1 MGRYLTKEKGMK
13 NIIITGLSLLL
24 VGVSAQAEVI
34 QSVNFNPARFGQFE
48 RLKVSEKATLKG
60 GLKAQSMRVHSA
72 GTINLEETPSA
83 EQGRLAY
90 DIIKLDGSNGYYSLG
105 SSFPDNPTLSFPSTC
120 FSSMENCVDATNTGA
135 LKVAFSDGKARFRA
149 PNNYSDNPSSRIRQ
163 ITTNANLLRLEALY
177 ATIQG
182 KLYVTGNGGYTF
194 RNGASDTPLRLAG
207 NWIPLPSASGA
218 PTGSTLT
225 WETRKTVKYANR
237 GGEQVRVLV
246 LKGQNT
252 SSSCN
257 KTCPTRACP
266 NGKSGK
272 ITYKLNTTTCTC
284 EEVSNT
290 CGYKYVLM
298 DHEVQMQYE
307 MTADLRGAV
316 DYTTTCRNGNYSNF
330 CREYFY
336 GAKHI
341 EARINEYSSRYN
353 ENYRV
358 AYDAEAGRS
367 CSTPGE
373 IVFNPND
380 KFCFYTGCI
389 RSTEPSGYNASEKTW
404 CITDVNNPE
413 ELAQYGM
420 CKVTVF
426 MHGVP
431 YKCQ

>member
-1 MGRYLTKEKGMK
+1 MGRYLAKEKGMK

-105 SSFPDNPTLSFPSTC
+105 SSFPEKPTLSFPSTC
-120 FSSMENCVDATNTGA
+120 FSSMENCVDSTNTGA
-135 LKVAFSDGKARFRA
+135 LKVAFSDGKARFHA

-177 ATIQG
+177 ATIKG
-182 KLYVTGNGGYTF
+182 MLNVTGNGGYTF

-252 SSSCN
+252 SSCN
-257 KTCPTRACP
+257 KTCHDGTCP
-266 NGKSGK
+266 GGYTGK
-272 ITYKLNTTTCTC
+272 ITYRLNTTTCTC
-284 EEVSNT
+284 EVASNT
-290 CGYKYVLM
+290 CKPNETYRWIATANGNVPACVNCGLSVDNCRRGKTPNGSTITTIPGYNVPCSS
-298 DHEVQMQYE
+298 
-307 MTADLRGAV
+307 
-316 DYTTTCRNGNYSNF
+316 TTCNASTLNTYCTDVSISQAPNNH
-330 CREYFY
+330 ETWQ
-336 GAKHI
+336 
-341 EARINEYSSRYN
+341 
-353 ENYRV
+353 
-358 AYDAEAGRS
+358 S
-367 CSTPGE
+367 CSYHQ
-373 IVFNPND
+373 FA
-380 KFCFYTGCI
+380 C
-389 RSTEPSGYNASEKTW
+389 EK
-404 CITDVNNPE
+404 
-413 ELAQYGM
+413 
-420 CKVTVF
+420 K
-426 MHGVP
+426 
-431 YKCQ
+431 

>member
-1 MGRYLTKEKGMK
+1 MGHYLIKEKGMK

-34 QSVNFNPARFGQFE
+34 QSVNFNPARFGQYE

-105 SSFPDNPTLSFPSTC
+105 SSFPENPTLSFPSTC
-120 FSSMENCVDATNTGA
+120 FSSMENCVDSTNTGA
-135 LKVAFSDGKARFRA
+135 LKVAFSDGKARFHA

-182 KLYVTGNGGYTF
+182 ELNVTGNGGYTF

-246 LKGQNT
+246 LKGKNT
-252 SSSCN
+252 SSCN
-257 KTCPTRACP
+257 KTCHDGNCP
-266 NGKSGK
+266 GGYTGK
-272 ITYKLNTTTCTC
+272 ITYRLNTTTCSC
-284 EEVSNT
+284 EVASNT
-290 CGYKYVLM
+290 CKPNETYRWIAHANGNIPACVNCGLSVDNCRRGRTPNGNTITTIPGYNVPCSS
-298 DHEVQMQYE
+298 
-307 MTADLRGAV
+307 
-316 DYTTTCRNGNYSNF
+316 TTCNASTLHTYCTDVSVSQAPNYHETWQS
-330 CREYFY
+330 
-336 GAKHI
+336 
-341 EARINEYSSRYN
+341 
-353 ENYRV
+353 
-358 AYDAEAGRS
+358 
-367 CSTPGE
+367 
-373 IVFNPND
+373 
-380 KFCFYTGCI
+380 CFYHQFAC
-389 RSTEPSGYNASEKTW
+389 EK
-404 CITDVNNPE
+404 
-413 ELAQYGM
+413 
-420 CKVTVF
+420 K
-426 MHGVP
+426 
-431 YKCQ
+431 

>member
-1 MGRYLTKEKGMK
+1 MK

-105 SSFPDNPTLSFPSTC
+105 SSFPEKPTLSFPSTC
-120 FSSMENCVDATNTGA
+120 FSSMENCVDSTNTGA
-135 LKVAFSDGKARFRA
+135 LKVAFSDGKARFHA

-182 KLYVTGNGGYTF
+182 KLNVTGNGGYTF

-252 SSSCN
+252 SSCN
-257 KTCPTRACP
+257 KTCHDGTCP
-266 NGKSGK
+266 GGYTGK
-272 ITYKLNTTTCTC
+272 ITYRLNTTTCTC
-284 EEVSNT
+284 EVASNT
-290 CGYKYVLM
+290 CKPNETYRWIATANGNIPACVNCGLSVDNCRRGKTPNGSTITTIPGYNVPCSS
-298 DHEVQMQYE
+298 
-307 MTADLRGAV
+307 
-316 DYTTTCRNGNYSNF
+316 TTCNASTLNTYCTDVSISQAPNNH
-330 CREYFY
+330 ETWQ
-336 GAKHI
+336 
-341 EARINEYSSRYN
+341 
-353 ENYRV
+353 
-358 AYDAEAGRS
+358 S
-367 CSTPGE
+367 CSYHQ
-373 IVFNPND
+373 FA
-380 KFCFYTGCI
+380 C
-389 RSTEPSGYNASEKTW
+389 EK
-404 CITDVNNPE
+404 
-413 ELAQYGM
+413 
-420 CKVTVF
+420 K
-426 MHGVP
+426 
-431 YKCQ
+431 

>member
-1 MGRYLTKEKGMK
+1 MGRYLAKEKGMK

-105 SSFPDNPTLSFPSTC
+105 SSFPESPTLSFPSTC
-120 FSSMENCVDATNTGA
+120 FSSMENCVDATDTGA
-135 LKVAFSDGKARFRA
+135 LKVAFSDGKARFHA

-182 KLYVTGNGGYTF
+182 KLNVTGNGGYTF

-246 LKGQNT
+246 LKGGKATEDDTKMCEKEVSTGRYAWVQT
-252 SSSCN
+252 SADVGTCTAQLGCGNADDPQCKRPCN
-257 KTCPTRACP
+257 KTYAGLKCVKYSPSGSISLGDSYTKISSECKEVKETVSVPCSEFSGCTNSAQQTKCEDCGGTWNSSKCFCDCGWYQGNSCQFNARLGCVCGGKVRAC
-266 NGKSGK
+266 
-272 ITYKLNTTTCTC
+272 
-284 EEVSNT
+284 
-290 CGYKYVLM
+290 
-298 DHEVQMQYE
+298 
-307 MTADLRGAV
+307 R
-316 DYTTTCRNGNYSNF
+316 
-330 CREYFY
+330 
-336 GAKHI
+336 
-341 EARINEYSSRYN
+341 
-353 ENYRV
+353 
-358 AYDAEAGRS
+358 
-367 CSTPGE
+367 
-373 IVFNPND
+373 
-380 KFCFYTGCI
+380 
-389 RSTEPSGYNASEKTW
+389 
-404 CITDVNNPE
+404 
-413 ELAQYGM
+413 
-420 CKVTVF
+420 
-426 MHGVP
+426 
-431 YKCQ
+431 

>member
-1 MGRYLTKEKGMK
+1 MGRYLAKEKGMK

-90 DIIKLDGSNGYYSLG
+90 DIIKLDGSNGYYSLD
-105 SSFPDNPTLSFPSTC
+105 SSFPEKPTLSFPSTC
-120 FSSMENCVDATNTGA
+120 FSSMENCVDSTNTGA
-135 LKVAFSDGKARFRA
+135 LKVAFSDGKARFQA
-149 PNNYSDNPSSRIRQ
+149 PNSYTEQPSSRIRQ

-246 LKGQNT
+246 LKGKNT
-252 SSSCN
+252 SSCN
-257 KTCPTRACP
+257 KTCHDGNCP
-266 NGKSGK
+266 SGYTGK
-272 ITYKLNTTTCTC
+272 ITYRLNTTTCSC
-284 EEVSNT
+284 EVASNT
-290 CGYKYVLM
+290 CKPNGKNEKYEWVSIQSGNVPGQQEVRSVADCRTTKYITDPPQGYN
-298 DHEVQMQYE
+298 
-307 MTADLRGAV
+307 V
-316 DYTTTCRNGNYSNF
+316 DCKTTPCSSGNV
-330 CREYFY
+330 
-336 GAKHI
+336 G
-341 EARINEYSSRYN
+341 
-353 ENYRV
+353 
-358 AYDAEAGRS
+358 
-367 CSTPGE
+367 
-373 IVFNPND
+373 
-380 KFCFYTGCI
+380 KFCSNVELRQINYQSNPLYWVCHYQVY
-389 RSTEPSGYNASEKTW
+389 RCEK
-404 CITDVNNPE
+404 
-413 ELAQYGM
+413 
-420 CKVTVF
+420 K
-426 MHGVP
+426 
-431 YKCQ
+431 

>member
-1 MGRYLTKEKGMK
+1 MSRYLAKEKGMK

-105 SSFPDNPTLSFPSTC
+105 SSFPESPTLSFPSTC
-120 FSSMENCVDATNTGA
+120 FSSMENCVDSTNTGT
-135 LKVAFSDGKARFRA
+135 LKVAFSDGKARFHA

-177 ATIQG
+177 ATIKG
-182 KLYVTGNGGYTF
+182 KLNVTGNGGYTF

-246 LKGQNT
+246 LKGKNT
-252 SSSCN
+252 SSCN
-257 KTCPTRACP
+257 KTCHDGNCP
-266 NGKSGK
+266 GGYTGK
-272 ITYKLNTTTCTC
+272 ITYRLNTTTCSC
-284 EEVSNT
+284 EVASNT
-290 CGYKYVLM
+290 CKPNGTYRWIAHANGNIPACVNCGLSVDNCRRGRTPNGSTITTIPGYNVPCSS
-298 DHEVQMQYE
+298 
-307 MTADLRGAV
+307 
-316 DYTTTCRNGNYSNF
+316 TTCNASTLHTYCTDVSVSQAPNYHETWQS
-330 CREYFY
+330 
-336 GAKHI
+336 
-341 EARINEYSSRYN
+341 
-353 ENYRV
+353 
-358 AYDAEAGRS
+358 
-367 CSTPGE
+367 
-373 IVFNPND
+373 
-380 KFCFYTGCI
+380 CFYHQFAC
-389 RSTEPSGYNASEKTW
+389 EK
-404 CITDVNNPE
+404 
-413 ELAQYGM
+413 
-420 CKVTVF
+420 K
-426 MHGVP
+426 
-431 YKCQ
+431 

>member
-1 MGRYLTKEKGMK
+1 MK

-34 QSVNFNPARFGQFE
+34 QSVNFNPARFGQYE

-105 SSFPDNPTLSFPSTC
+105 SSFPEKPTLSFPSTC
-120 FSSMENCVDATNTGA
+120 FSSMENCVDSTNTGA
-135 LKVAFSDGKARFRA
+135 LKVAFSDGKARFHA

-182 KLYVTGNGGYTF
+182 KLNVTGNGGYTF

-246 LKGQNT
+246 LKGENT
-252 SSSCN
+252 SSCN
-257 KTCPTRACP
+257 KTCHDGNCP
-266 NGKSGK
+266 GGYTGK
-272 ITYKLNTTTCTC
+272 ITYRLNTTTCSC
-284 EEVSNT
+284 EVASNT
-290 CGYKYVLM
+290 CKPNETYRWIATANGNIPACVNCGLSVDNCRRGRTPNGSTITTIPGYNVPCSS
-298 DHEVQMQYE
+298 
-307 MTADLRGAV
+307 
-316 DYTTTCRNGNYSNF
+316 TTCNASTLHTYCTDVSVSQAPNYH
-330 CREYFY
+330 ETWQ
-336 GAKHI
+336 
-341 EARINEYSSRYN
+341 
-353 ENYRV
+353 
-358 AYDAEAGRS
+358 S
-367 CSTPGE
+367 CSYHQ
-373 IVFNPND
+373 FA
-380 KFCFYTGCI
+380 C
-389 RSTEPSGYNASEKTW
+389 EK
-404 CITDVNNPE
+404 
-413 ELAQYGM
+413 
-420 CKVTVF
+420 K
-426 MHGVP
+426 
-431 YKCQ
+431 